1 MPYRA
6 RGAQTL
12 LEALERIFEGRS
24 RKDLRRL
31 LADERVRV
39 NDAVATDPRLVLG
52 EGDAVDC
59 VRFGRP
65 LEVHP
70 RVRLVYEDDHLLVV
84 DKGAG
89 ILTCGGTP
97 GLEPT
102 VADVL
107 EKYLRQRGV
116 RGKAFPCHR
125 LDRGVSGLCLFAR
138 QPHVAKQVRDE
149 TRRHLKERVY
159 HALVEGVPL
168 KSSGTIRSQLQDDD
182 QSLVVREVA
191 PGEGK
196 MAVTHYRV
204 LEAGT
209 SNATVEVRLETGRKN
224 QIRVHFASIG
234 HPIAGDRKYGA
245 KTDPARRIA
254 LHAARLTVIHPVT
267 GEVLELRSE
276 VPRSFARVPEA
287 RRRTKT

>member
-6 RGAQTL
+6 RTAQTL
-12 LEALERIFEGRS
+12 LEALEQIFEGRS

-39 NDAVATDPRLVLG
+39 NDAVATDPRLPLL

-65 LEVHP
+65 LELHP
-70 RVRLVYEDDHLLVV
+70 RVRLVHEDDHLLVV

-89 ILTCGGTP
+89 ILTAGGTP

-107 EKYLRQRGV
+107 EKHLRQRGV

-125 LDRGVSGLCLFAR
+125 LDRGVSGLCAFAR
-138 QPHVAKQVRDE
+138 RADVAQQVRDAAA
-149 TRRHLKERVY
+149 RHLKERVY
-159 HALVEGVPL
+159 HALVEGVP
-168 KSSGTIRSQLQDDD
+168 SPPSGTIRSHLQDDD
-182 QSLVVREVA
+182 RSLVVREVA
-191 PGEGK
+191 AGEGK
-196 MAVTHYRV
+196 LAVTRYRV
-204 LEAGT
+204 LEAGPRH
-209 SNATVEVRLETGRKN
+209 ATVEVRLETGRKN
-224 QIRVHFASIG
+224 QIRVHLASIG
-234 HPIAGDRKYGA
+234 HPVAGDRKYGA
-245 KTDPARRIA
+245 RTDPARRIA
-254 LHAARLTVIHPVT
+254 LHAARLTVVHPLT

-276 VPRSFARVPEA
+276 VPGAFARPPA
-287 RRRTKT
+287 QNR